1 MSNTSDATI
10 RRPQIAVVV
19 SGWPR
24 LSESFALNELLAML
38 RAGMLVKVFAT
49 KRGDL
54 SDAHPAAAIL
64 DEHVHHLGEG
74 TADQQAAE

>member
-49 KRGDL
+49 
-54 SDAHPAAAIL
+54 
-64 DEHVHHLGEG
+64 VGELY
-74 TADQQAAE
+74 QLR